1 LREFDVIGLID
12 DLQTRITVVEQASEP
27 AATGNQ
33 GLAHPRGT
41 RKP

>member
-12 DLQTRITVVEQASEP
+12 DLQTRITVVEQAGEL
-27 AATGNQ
+27 AVTGNQ
-33 GLAHPRGT
+33 GLAHPRDT